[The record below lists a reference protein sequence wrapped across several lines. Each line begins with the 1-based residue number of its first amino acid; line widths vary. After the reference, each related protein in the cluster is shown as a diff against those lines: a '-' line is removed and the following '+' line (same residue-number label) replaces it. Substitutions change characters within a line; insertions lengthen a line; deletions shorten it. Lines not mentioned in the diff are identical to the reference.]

1 MAGAICIA
9 VLYAIK
15 IRSDLGFGSLPQG
28 LIILGVWIV
37 IVSLVWGM
45 IHSSAKFLMDPLFW
59 IYNILVMSLVIVIL
73 KKHERGEQLI
83 GYAVLA
89 ALAISALGAMIG
101 LRDPTGRNTGFFNN
115 PNQLAYFSICAIACL
130 VVLKD
135 FKISRQLVVGF
146 ILGGVGLLSAAS
158 LGAIAGALF
167 LILALLVANARSV
180 SGALR
185 LPALAAMVIAV
196 MLLVDGH
203 FGGTISDTLQARFNR
218 ADSKITDM
226 YTERNY
232 ERIVKFPEHAL
243 LGAGSALHEE
253 RFSPYGRNEIH
264 SSFGALLFNY
274 GVVGLLLFVA
284 FLVSVLRKASAPLLL
299 SAAAPLLYSVTH
311 MGLRFTTFWILMAI
325 ILFRTKSSSR
335 QIKSVVVR

>member
-1 MAGAICIA
+1 PLYLFPSGLPQPADLIVAGAICIG

-15 IRSDLGFGSLPQG
+15 IRSDLGIGSLPQG
-28 LIILGVWIV
+28 LIVLGVWIV

-167 LILALLVANARSV
+167 LILALLVANARS
-180 SGALR
+180 
-185 LPALAAMVIAV
+185 
-196 MLLVDGH
+196 
-203 FGGTISDTLQARFNR
+203 
-218 ADSKITDM
+218 
-226 YTERNY
+226 
-232 ERIVKFPEHAL
+232 
-243 LGAGSALHEE
+243 
-253 RFSPYGRNEIH
+253 
-264 SSFGALLFNY
+264 
-274 GVVGLLLFVA
+274 
-284 FLVSVLRKASAPLLL
+284 
-299 SAAAPLLYSVTH
+299 
-311 MGLRFTTFWILMAI
+311 
-325 ILFRTKSSSR
+325 
-335 QIKSVVVR
+335 